1 MLQAI
6 RDRVTGWIAYA
17 IIILIS
23 IPFALFGVNSYLG
36 GGQAL
41 PAATVNGV
49 EISPRELDTAYASYR
64 QRLAQIFG
72 GAIPE
77 SFDSEALL
85 KDQALTQLIE
95 ATVLRTYAQEKRY
108 RIGDDELNRLI
119 RSMDDFKTE
128 GEFNPSIYKAQL
140 RSLGYSAAGFEQ
152 EFRQAQASGQLQTGI
167 VATAFILPQSQNQF
181 ASLSNQTR
189 KIRVLTRP
197 TGAAS
202 FELSDAEIEDYY
214 QAQAALFMR
223 PEQIK
228 IDYLEL
234 NLERVKSSIE
244 ISEDVLLN
252 RYQDTKDAFT
262 VPESREA
269 SHILLSVNDGAS
281 QQQSDEIR
289 ERILVIRQQIAQGA
303 DFASLARKFSQ
314 DPGSAAD
321 GGNLGEIEPGT
332 MVQPF
337 ETALFAMRV
346 GEISDPVKSSFG
358 WHLIRL
364 EAINEGGTKSFEEV
378 RAELEDELRTEIAEG
393 QIFDMVENLSNL
405 TYEQSDSL
413 LPAAEQL
420 GLEVQTSDWFDRS
433 AGTGIAAEAAVR
445 NLAFSN
451 DVLRQ
456 GLNSEAIELADN
468 RIVFV
473 RLNQQQP
480 ASQKSLEQVRDE
492 IEQILTQR
500 KGREINIEIG
510 RQALQELKSG
520 NNLDAIAADW
530 GLEIIGRDFVSR
542 DSPEFNPELLK
553 RAFTMDKPEGG
564 RVFDGLS
571 LASGAYSLIEL
582 SAVLSNNSGTDDAAV
597 KAFTTASANLEYQS
611 VIKALTDA
619 AEVVKTPIQ
628 ELQ

>member
-252 RYQDTKDAFT
+252 RYQNTKDAFT

-269 SHILLSVNDGAS
+269 SHILLSVDEGAS
-281 QQQSDEIR
+281 QQESDEVR
-289 ERILVIRQQIAQGA
+289 ERILEIRQQIAQGA
-303 DFASLARKFSQ
+303 DFASLAREFSQ